1 MLVAMSM
8 LFRFTRLGCVPFGV
22 MLLALLLSSSIV
34 AAPAASTAS
43 EIDFVTQVQPIL
55 ETHCLRCHS
64 DDTAQGDLSLATW
77 EAVQASGAVEAGEP
91 DSSYLIDLITSHDGK
106 PAQMPKESP
115 PLSTEQVATLR
126 TWIEQGA
133 TWPAEVQL
141 HAPDLADHQWWSLQP
156 IVASTPP
163 GTAQTHPVDAFVD
176 AKLTELGLTPVPS
189 ATPDTLIRRLSY
201 DLTGL
206 PPQPADVQ
214 TFLTAWKVNSEQ
226 AWTEL
231 VDRLL
236 ESPAFGEKWGQHWL
250 DVARYA
256 ETHGYDK
263 DQPRPNAWPYRDYV
277 IRSFNHDKPYGR
289 FVQEQVAG
297 DAIFPNEPDGVLGLG
312 FLAAGPWDF
321 IGHWEVGES
330 KLDGRIAKHLDRDE
344 MVGTVF
350 NVFMSTT
357 VQCAQC
363 HQHKFDPIRMED
375 YYQLHA
381 TLSAVDRA
389 ERRYQGLSVEQ
400 QTQQQA
406 LHATLQQT
414 QQRRDGLKREIEQQI
429 AAEAQVIDQGIAELT
444 EGEPREPQPQ
454 YGFHSQIS
462 NSPTNAKWVQVDLGE
477 PRTVSEVRLLPAF
490 DNFNNIGAGFGFPVQ
505 YTVQAA
511 NEPNFQDEGVQT
523 WLDATGQDHP
533 NPQLRPIA
541 IKGTATPVR
550 YIRVTATRLA
560 ERQAD
565 YIFALAELQAWDE
578 AGHNQALHAPV
589 TALDSIEAPVRWSA
603 SNLTDGVY
611 FQAVRDPQKLD
622 EYYRLQAQ
630 RQAIELAHFTPE
642 INQTLAAQAQEI
654 SQLQQQL
661 DAFPRGDFV
670 YAAAT
675 SFPGGGQ
682 FVATGGKPREIHL
695 LHRGDLRSPGERMLP
710 GAPPLWPEA
719 ERAFAKSE
727 AWQEAEGWQEAEARA
742 ALAKYLTDPSNPL
755 TWRTMANRVW
765 QWTFGQPLV
774 GTPNDFGRMGMSPSH
789 PELLDYLAV
798 RLRDDPGQSIKSLVR
813 LLVTSQAYRRASGF
827 DAANANID
835 AGNKYLWRGQ
845 RRRLTAE
852 EFRDSIMAVSGV
864 LQVEAR
870 GGPSFRDFIVEKPEH
885 SPHYQYHLHDPHDP
899 ATHRRSIYRFV
910 VRSQPQPM
918 LTALD
923 CADPSISVPMRD
935 ESTTALQALT
945 QWNNR
950 SVEAMSQRF
959 AERLQREANGAEKQI
974 ELGCQLAL
982 GRPPTASEQRVLR
995 QLLSDHGAETL
1006 ARVLLNTSAFTYV
1019 E

>member
-1 MLVAMSM
+1 MLRRMFVPKFM
-8 LFRFTRLGCVPFGV
+8 LFRFTPFGI
-22 MLLALLLSSSIV
+22 MLLALLLSNSRV
-34 AAPAASTAS
+34 AAATALHTS
-43 EIDFVTQVQPIL
+43 EVDFVTQVQPIL
-55 ETHCLRCHS
+55 VAHCLRCHS
-64 DDTAQGDLSLATW
+64 DDTAQGDVSLATW
-77 EAVQASGAVEAGEP
+77 AAVQASGAVEAGEP
-91 DSSYLIDLITSHDGK
+91 DSSYLIDLVTPLDGE
-106 PAQMPKESP
+106 PAQMPKESL
-115 PLSTEQVATLR
+115 PLTAEQVATLR

-133 TWPAEVQL
+133 VWPTEVSL
-141 HAPDLADHQWWSLQP
+141 RAPDVADHQWWSLEP
-156 IVASTPP
+156 IMASSPP
-163 GTAQTHPVDAFVD
+163 GTFQAHPVDAFVD
-176 AKLTELGLTPVPS
+176 AKLTERGLTPVPS
-189 ATPDTLIRRLSY
+189 ATPVTLIRRLSY

-206 PPQPADVQ
+206 PPRPADVQ
-214 TFLTAWKVNSEQ
+214 TFEAAWKDNSER

-236 ESPAFGEKWGQHWL
+236 DSPAFGEKWGQHWL

-263 DQPRPNAWPYRDYV
+263 DQPRPSAWPYRDYV
-277 IRSFNHDKPYGR
+277 IRSFNDDKPYGR

-297 DAIFPNEPDGVLGLG
+297 DAIFPDEPDGVLGLG

-321 IGHWEVGES
+321 IGHWEVGEG

-344 MVGTVF
+344 MVATVF

-363 HQHKFDPIRMED
+363 HHHKFDPIRMED

-389 ERRYQGLSVEQ
+389 ERLYQGLSVEQ
-400 QTQQQA
+400 LSQQQ
-406 LHATLQQT
+406 TLRTTLLDVQ
-414 QQRRDGLKREIEQQI
+414 QQRADLKSEVEQQI
-429 AAEAQVIDQGIAELT
+429 ATEAQAIDQRLAELT
-444 EGEPREPQPQ
+444 AGEPSEPQPE

-462 NSPTNAKWVQVDLGE
+462 SSQATGKWVQVDLGE
-477 PRTVSEVRLLPAF
+477 PRTVAEVRLLPAF

-505 YTVQAA
+505 YIVHTA
-511 NEPNFQDEGVQT
+511 NEPGFNDDSVQT
-523 WLDATGQDHP
+523 LLDATVEDQP
-533 NPQLRPIA
+533 NPRLRPIVIRGGA
-541 IKGTATPVR
+541 VPVR
-550 YIRVTATRLA
+550 YIRVTATKLA

-565 YIFALAELQAWDE
+565 YIFALAELQALDE
-578 AGHNQALHAPV
+578 AGNNHALHAPV

-603 SNLTDGVY
+603 GNLTDGIY
-611 FQAVRDPQKLD
+611 FQAVRDPQELD

-642 INQTLAAQAQEI
+642 INQTLAAQSAQI
-654 SQLQQQL
+654 AQVQHTLTQ
-661 DAFPRGDFV
+661 FPKGDFV

-675 SFPGGGQ
+675 NFSGGGQ
-682 FVATGGKPREIHL
+682 FMATGGKPREIHL
-695 LHRGDLRSPGERMLP
+695 LHRGDLRAPAERMVP
-710 GAPPLWPEA
+710 GAPPLWPQA
-719 ERAFAKSE
+719 ETAFTNADNWK
-727 AWQEAEGWQEAEARA
+727 EAEARA
-742 ALAKYLTDPSNPL
+742 ALAKYLTEPTNPL
-755 TWRTMANRVW
+755 TWRTMANRIW

-789 PELLDYLAV
+789 PELLDYLAI
-798 RLRDDPGQSIKSLVR
+798 RLRDDPRQSIKSLVR
-813 LLVTSQAYRRASGF
+813 LLVTSQAYRRASEF
-827 DAANANID
+827 DAANAKMD
-835 AGNKYLWRGQ
+835 AGNKHLWRGQ

-852 EFRDSIMAVSGV
+852 EFRDSIMTVSGV
-864 LQVEAR
+864 LQVDLR

-950 SVEAMSQRF
+950 LVEAMSQRF
-959 AERLQREANGAEKQI
+959 AERLEREATGIENQV
-974 ELGCQLAL
+974 ELGCQLVL
-982 GRPPTASEQRVLR
+982 GRPPTASEQQVLHE
-995 QLLSDHGAETL
+995 LLTTHGAQTL
-1006 ARVLLNTSAFTYV
+1006 ARVLLNMSAFTYV